1 VERRVRPERRQREE
15 SEVSAVD
22 DFEDAYG
29 RLTNREAGVKGRLSN
44 TLELLCDASELPDA
58 DVQRAGRRAIVKVG
72 DAIEEQALLV
82 LMAMENCQAL
92 PAEEREKAREG
103 IEVLRELMALRR
115 GERE

>member
-1 VERRVRPERRQREE
+1 L
-15 SEVSAVD
+15 SAVD
-22 DFEDAYG
+22 NFEDAYG

-44 TLELLCDASELPDA
+44 TLELLCDASEAPDDP
-58 DVQRAGRRAIVKVG
+58 DVQRAARRAIVKIG

-82 LMAMENCQAL
+82 LMAMENSQAL